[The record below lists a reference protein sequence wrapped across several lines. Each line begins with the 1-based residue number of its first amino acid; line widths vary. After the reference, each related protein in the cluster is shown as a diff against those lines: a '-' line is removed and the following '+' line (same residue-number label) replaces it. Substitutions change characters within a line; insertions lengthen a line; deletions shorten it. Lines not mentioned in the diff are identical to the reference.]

1 MKTLLLTALSIVIIM
16 IMSWTPDTEPY
27 KEYDELIAETNS
39 LNDSALMYLKMLHE
53 RNDSLLDIYFP
64 KDEEHNQSEK

>member
-1 MKTLLLTALSIVIIM
+1 M

-27 KEYDELIAETNS
+27 REYEELIAETHS

-64 KDEEHNQSEK
+64 KDGEK